1 MVFWFVAALLTFGAS
16 VAVLLPLTGSSRR
29 ASAGNQHDLAVYRDQ
44 LAEVDR
50 DAARGLIQPADA
62 EQARA
67 EIARRIL
74 KADSLGDRTANK
86 ARWSLAGRVLGGVA
100 VLLVPLSSW
109 GLYAALGSPDVPSQP
124 LQARLMQNPT
134 DSSVDELIARAEGHL
149 ASNPQ
154 DGRGWDVLAPIYLRL
169 GRYEQAVTA
178 YRNAIRLEGASALR
192 EAGLGEALTNAGGG
206 VVSSGAQQAFE
217 RALILEPTQPKARFF
232 LAVALL
238 QDGKEAEAIQAWEAM
253 GADLQETSPWR
264 EPVAQALA
272 EARNR
277 IAATDAKEPAA
288 GPTQAEMEAAASMSS
303 GDRQAMIE
311 TMVAGLDQKLRENP
325 QDTDGWMRLVR
336 SYVVLGKTQ
345 EAREALDRGLEALGA
360 ATDNGRKLS
369 ELATGLGIPVSE

>member
-44 LAEVDR
+44 LTELDR

-67 EIARRIL
+67 EIARRIIR
-74 KADSLGDRTANK
+74 ADSSEKMPAEK
-86 ARWSLAGRVLGGVA
+86 AGWSPAGRVLGGVA
-100 VLLVPLSSW
+100 VLVVPLMSW
-109 GLYAALGSPDVPSQP
+109 GLYAALGSPDIPSQP
-124 LQARLMQNPT
+124 LEARLTQNPA

-149 ASNPQ
+149 ATNPQ

-169 GRYEQAVTA
+169 GRYDQAVTA
-178 YRNAIRLEGASALR
+178 YKNAIRLEGTSAGR

-217 RALILEPTQPKARFF
+217 RALVLEPAQPKARFF

-238 QDGKEAEAIQAWEAM
+238 QDGKSAEAIKAWEAM
-253 GADLQETSPWR
+253 SAELPDGSPWR
-264 EPVAQALA
+264 EPVAQAVA
-272 EARNR
+272 EAKDR
-277 IAATDAKEPAA
+277 IAATEAKKPAS
-288 GPTQAEMEAAASMSS
+288 GPTQAEMDAAASMSS

-325 QDTDGWMRLVR
+325 QDIDGWMRLVR

-345 EAREALDRGLEALGA
+345 EARSALGRGLEALGA
-360 ATDNGRKLS
+360 ATDNGRKLTEFS
-369 ELATGLGIPVSE
+369 ASLGIPVSE

>member
-29 ASAGNQHDLAVYRDQ
+29 ASSGNQHDLAVYRDQ
-44 LAEVDR
+44 LAELDR

-67 EIARRIL
+67 EIARRIIRADGSGQVL
-74 KADSLGDRTANK
+74 ADKAH
-86 ARWSLAGRVLGGVA
+86 WSVAGRALGGVA
-100 VLLVPLSSW
+100 VLLVPLMSW
-109 GLYAALGSPDVPSQP
+109 GLYAALGSPDMPSQP
-124 LQARLMQNPT
+124 LEARLTQNPA

-149 ASNPQ
+149 AANPQ

-169 GRYEQAVTA
+169 ARYDQAVTA
-178 YRNAIRLEGASALR
+178 YRNAIRLEGASAAR

-206 VVSSGAQQAFE
+206 IVSSGAQQAFE
-217 RALILEPTQPKARFF
+217 RALKLEPAEPKARFF

-238 QDGKEAEAIQAWEAM
+238 QDGKSAEAIKAWETM
-253 GADLQETSPWR
+253 GDELPEGSPWK
-264 EPVAQALA
+264 EPVAQALV
-272 EARNR
+272 EAKNR
-277 IAATDAKEPAA
+277 IAATESKEPAT
-288 GPTQAEMEAAASMSS
+288 GPTQAEMDAAASMSS
-303 GDRQAMIE
+303 GDRKAMIE

-345 EAREALDRGLEALGA
+345 EARSALERGLEALGA
-360 ATDNGRKLS
+360 STDNGRKLTEFS
-369 ELATGLGIPVSE
+369 AGLGIPVSE

>member
-29 ASAGNQHDLAVYRDQ
+29 DSAGNQHDLAVYRDQ
-44 LAEVDR
+44 LAELDR

-67 EIARRIL
+67 EIARRIIR
-74 KADSLGDRTANK
+74 ADSSEEMPAEK
-86 ARWSLAGRVLGGVA
+86 AGWSAAGRVLGGVA
-100 VLLVPLSSW
+100 VLVVPLMSW
-109 GLYAALGSPDVPSQP
+109 GLYAALGSPDIPSQP
-124 LQARLMQNPT
+124 LEARLTQNPA

-149 ASNPQ
+149 AANPQ

-169 GRYEQAVTA
+169 GRFDQAVTA
-178 YRNAIRLEGASALR
+178 YKNAIRLEGASAAR

-206 VVSSGAQQAFE
+206 IVSSGAQQAFE
-217 RALILEPTQPKARFF
+217 RALVLEPAQPKARFF

-238 QDGKEAEAIQAWEAM
+238 QDGKSAEAIKAWETM
-253 GADLQETSPWR
+253 GAELPEGSPWR

-272 EARNR
+272 EAQSR
-277 IAATDAKEPAA
+277 IAATEAKEPAA
-288 GPTQAEMEAAASMSS
+288 GPTQAEMDAAASMSS
-303 GDRQAMIE
+303 GDRKAMIE

-345 EAREALDRGLEALGA
+345 EARSALGRGLEALGA
-360 ATDNGRKLS
+360 ATENGRKLTEFS
-369 ELATGLGIPVSE
+369 AGLGIPVSE